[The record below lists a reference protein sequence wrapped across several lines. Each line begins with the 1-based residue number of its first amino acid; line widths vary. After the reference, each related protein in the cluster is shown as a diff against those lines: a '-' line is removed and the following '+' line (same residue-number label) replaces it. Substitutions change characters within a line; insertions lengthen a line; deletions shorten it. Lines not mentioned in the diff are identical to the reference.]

1 MEAPQSGS
9 GSRPGPPIP
18 WRNTMTDD
26 RTHGVTD
33 PEEVTLWVDPVCAWT
48 WITYKWLREAASV
61 RPLSLSVRPTGLG
74 YLEGA
79 PGLDKEH
86 ARFLELA
93 PGPVRVLAAAAAG
106 HGAQSVGPLYE
117 AVARRFHASGG
128 LYDGLHERVRG
139 LSAEAKRE
147 VQASLLEQARD
158 VVAEAL
164 DERGLPAGLVASMG
178 SAEWD
183 EDLRTAHESIPRD
196 GAELDVIGVPVVSVG
211 GRVGVFGPVLRSAPA
226 GERAGALWDGFAAL
240 VREDAFLELR
250 RVTPRPVPTPA
261 G

>member
-1 MEAPQSGS
+1 MDASPAWVRLESTDLVEG
-9 GSRPGPPIP
+9 
-18 WRNTMTDD
+18 TMTD
-26 RTHGVTD
+26 RTHGTAD
-33 PEEVTLWVDPVCAWT
+33 AEEVTLWVDPVCAWT
-48 WITYKWLREAASV
+48 WITYKWLSGAAQV

-74 YLEGA
+74 YLQGT
-79 PGLDKEH
+79 PGLDEEH

-93 PGPVRVLAAAAAG
+93 PGPVRVLAAAGAG
-106 HGAQSVGPLYE
+106 HGTQAVGPLYE
-117 AVARRFHASGG
+117 AVARRFHEAGG
-128 LYDGLHERVRG
+128 LYEGLHERVRG
-139 LSAEAKRE
+139 LSVQAKRE

-158 VVAEAL
+158 VVGEAL
-164 DERGLPAGLVASMG
+164 AECGLPARLAAAMG

-183 EDLRTAHESIPRD
+183 EDLRTAHASIPRD
-196 GAELDVIGVPVVSVG
+196 GLELEVIGVPVISVG

>member
-1 MEAPQSGS
+1 
-9 GSRPGPPIP
+9 
-18 WRNTMTDD
+18 MTD
-26 RTHGVTD
+26 RTHGTAGS
-33 PEEVTLWVDPVCAWT
+33 EEVTLWVDPVCAWT

-74 YLEGA
+74 YLQGA

-106 HGAQSVGPLYE
+106 HGAHVVGPLYE
-117 AVARRFHASGG
+117 AVARRFHGTGG
-128 LYDGLHERVRG
+128 LYEGLHERVRG
-139 LSAEAKRE
+139 LSGDAKRE

-158 VVAEAL
+158 VIGDAL
-164 DERGLPAGLVASMG
+164 TECGLPAGLAAATG

-183 EDLRTAHESIPRD
+183 EDLRTAHASIPRD
-196 GAELDVIGVPVVSVG
+196 GAELDVIGVPVIAVD

-240 VREDAFLELR
+240 VREDSFLELR
-250 RVTPRPVPTPA
+250 RVTPRPVPAPA

>member
-1 MEAPQSGS
+1 
-9 GSRPGPPIP
+9 
-18 WRNTMTDD
+18 MTDD

-117 AVARRFHASGG
+117 AVARRFHAPGG

-158 VVAEAL
+158 VVADAL
-164 DERGLPAGLVASMG
+164 AERGLPAGLVASMG

-261 G
+261 A